1 LIQDDWRYWIKTR
14 RLQMDTGIAPVLAT
28 VWDGARAAD
37 LEDVTL
43 DFKTVGRSIGDAAS
57 R

>member
-1 LIQDDWRYWIKTR
+1 
-14 RLQMDTGIAPVLAT
+14 MDTGIAPVLAT